1 MSIIRLNSLGLSL
14 TSKLCVSL
22 QSEFTE
28 LASNLSDYV
37 VKLLDKVQGNEELN
51 VILNN
56 SDGLKHT
63 PNKTLARLQLAIDYK
78 EKKVSAARGG
88 PILTHRNSPHLF

>member
-1 MSIIRLNSLGLSL
+1 MCI
-14 TSKLCVSL
+14 L

-56 SDGLKHT
+56 SDGLEHT

-78 EKKVSAARGG
+78 EKKVSGSRGWIQGVSSTYIHFMIHESARD
-88 PILTHRNSPHLF
+88 TSPGVQIRPF

>member
-1 MSIIRLNSLGLSL
+1 MSLCLCLSEFKEL
-14 TSKLCVSL
+14 SVLVSVF

-28 LASNLSDYV
+28 LAANLSDYV

-56 SDGLKHT
+56 SDGLEHT

-78 EKKVSAARGG
+78 EKKVRHRGMLLIG
-88 PILTHRNSPHLF
+88 FPGVE

>member
-1 MSIIRLNSLGLSL
+1 MRPFKPHYPEWIQIRINLYHLV
-14 TSKLCVSL
+14 TL
-22 QSEFTE
+22 QSEFQE

-56 SDGLKHT
+56 SDGLEHT

-78 EKKVSAARGG
+78 EKKVKLHA
-88 PILTHRNSPHLF
+88 

>member
-1 MSIIRLNSLGLSL
+1 M
-14 TSKLCVSL
+14 
-22 QSEFTE
+22 
-28 LASNLSDYV
+28 

-56 SDGLKHT
+56 SDGLEHT

-78 EKKVSAARGG
+78 EKKVGIHYKIAS
-88 PILTHRNSPHLF
+88 LK